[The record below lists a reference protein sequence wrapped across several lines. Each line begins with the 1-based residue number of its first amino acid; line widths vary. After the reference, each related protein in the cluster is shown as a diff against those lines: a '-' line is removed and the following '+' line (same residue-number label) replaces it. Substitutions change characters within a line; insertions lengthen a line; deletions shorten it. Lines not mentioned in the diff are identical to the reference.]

1 MCLDLNWI
9 KFWEMQKI
17 KYSLEVEI
25 NASPK
30 MLFPYLSTHSGLREW
45 FADNVELSEDKS
57 YLFYWDKQATK
68 ALRTSYKNNVS
79 VKFEFIKPNELKDH
93 AYLNILIDEN
103 ELTQTSFLK
112 ITDYSEANDIQ
123 EMEFL
128 WSNLLE
134 KLKAVVGAH

>member
-1 MCLDLNWI
+1 
-9 KFWEMQKI
+9 MQKI